1 MLSIA
6 YLTNKEVSLGNTLR
20 PEDAQEQ
27 PILQITPESED
38 NSKTYTIILTDP
50 DAPSRKDTKW
60 SEFCHWIITDV
71 KLPSLE
77 AITASATAESMSID
91 LSRSRELVKYM
102 GPAPPEKTGK
112 HRYVFL
118 LYRNPSSGG
127 SLEGPSERKKWGN
140 DEPRKGAREWAD
152 KYGLEL
158 VGMYPTSLKIL
169 IGIVTNTDDRSKF
182 FLCPELEAIDK
193 TGLICTCII
202 TTSKKAAVNLRH
214 WICLHDSLI
223 RYQTPQSVPVFPPH
237 QSFI

>member
-1 MLSIA
+1 MQLTLEIHVVSGNTKSSLMVAPSVTTPRNYLLRILVVDDFTPNTMLSIA
-6 YLTNKEVSLGNTLR
+6 YLTNKEVSLGNTLK

-50 DAPSRKDTKW
+50 DAPSRKETKW

-77 AITASATAESMSID
+77 TITASATTESMSID
-91 LSRSRELVKYM
+91 LSRSRELIKYM

-118 LYRNPSSGG
+118 LYRNPGSGG
-127 SLEGPSERKKWGN
+127 SLEGPSERKRWGN
-140 DEPRKGAREWAD
+140 DEPRKGAREWAN

-158 VGMYPTSLKIL
+158 VGTYPLS
-169 IGIVTNTDDRSKF
+169 
-182 FLCPELEAIDK
+182 C
-193 TGLICTCII
+193 
-202 TTSKKAAVNLRH
+202 
-214 WICLHDSLI
+214 
-223 RYQTPQSVPVFPPH
+223 
-237 QSFI
+237 

>member
-1 MLSIA
+1 MPLVTINQSLRESLRKHEIIPDVVDDFTPNTMLSIA
-6 YLTNKEVSLGNTLR
+6 FLTNKEVSLGNTLK

-38 NSKTYTIILTDP
+38 ESKTYTIVLTDP

-60 SEFCHWIITDV
+60 SEFCHWIVTDV

-91 LSRSRELVKYM
+91 FSRSRELVKYM

-127 SLEGPSERKKWGN
+127 KLEGPSHRKRWGN
-140 DEPRKGAREWAD
+140 DEPRTGVRQWAE

-158 VGMYPTSLKIL
+158 VGA
-169 IGIVTNTDDRSKF
+169 NFFFAQDSK
-182 FLCPELEAIDK
+182 
-193 TGLICTCII
+193 
-202 TTSKKAAVNLRH
+202 
-214 WICLHDSLI
+214 
-223 RYQTPQSVPVFPPH
+223 Q
-237 QSFI
+237 

>member
-6 YLTNKEVSLGNTLR
+6 FLTNKEVSLGNTLK

-38 NSKTYTIILTDP
+38 ESKTYTIVLTDP

-60 SEFCHWIITDV
+60 SEFCHWIVTDV

-91 LSRSRELVKYM
+91 FSRSRELVKYM

-118 LYRNPSSGG
+118 LYRNPRSGG
-127 SLEGPSERKKWGN
+127 KLEGPSHRKRWGN
-140 DEPRKGAREWAD
+140 DEPRTGVRQWAE
-152 KYGLEL
+152 KHGLEL
-158 VGMYPTSLKIL
+158 VGMCLPDLKKFSEMFTNTGNRSQFLLCPGLEAINRSKL
-169 IGIVTNTDDRSKF
+169 IGITTVT
-182 FLCPELEAIDK
+182 
-193 TGLICTCII
+193 II
-202 TTSKKAAVNLRH
+202 SNKRGANQFKHIN
-214 WICLHDSLI
+214 
-223 RYQTPQSVPVFPPH
+223 
-237 QSFI
+237 